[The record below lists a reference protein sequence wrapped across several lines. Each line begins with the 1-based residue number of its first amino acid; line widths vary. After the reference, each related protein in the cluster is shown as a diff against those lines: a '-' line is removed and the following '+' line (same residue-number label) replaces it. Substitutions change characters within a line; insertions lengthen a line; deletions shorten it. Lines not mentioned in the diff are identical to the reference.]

1 MSIGGSM
8 QSMFYGLVA
17 PVEKEACEL
26 ALRRAIIWFCE
37 AFRLSSIFHEMIRRM
52 IMREPASQLSDQA
65 WYRIRGWK
73 VLSRFLIELGKYG
86 KKMDGEL
93 TKKLV
98 TYSGKYGISTFQ
110 DLTDEVKV
118 LLYSDEFLLTK
129 SVKNVLAHKK
139 GGMGIEDP
147 KFPRL

>member
-1 MSIGGSM
+1 
-8 QSMFYGLVA
+8 
-17 PVEKEACEL
+17 
-26 ALRRAIIWFCE
+26 
-37 AFRLSSIFHEMIRRM
+37 
-52 IMREPASQLSDQA
+52 
-65 WYRIRGWK
+65 
-73 VLSRFLIELGKYG
+73 
-86 KKMDGEL
+86 MDGEL